1 MGNGPVRI
9 IGQLKE
15 NHTEEWLQ
23 RVSRYTSM
31 CVAFLD
37 NPGLLPLHFQE
48 PPPLVPVPSYKWLLT
63 VYSQDILNR
72 LDHIKA
78 SITSTYGSILK
89 MDSTK
94 KVRGAALM
102 TVPLSIMYC

>member
-9 IGQLKE
+9 IGQLRE
-15 NHTEEWLQ
+15 NHSEEWLK
-23 RVSRYTSM
+23 RVVRYTSE
-31 CVAFLD
+31 CVTFLD
-37 NPGLLPLHFQE
+37 NPGLHPLHFQE
-48 PPPLVPVPSYKWLLT
+48 PPPLAPVPSYKWLLT

-94 KVRGAALM
+94 KVR
-102 TVPLSIMYC
+102 